1 MKKRDFLKTTVLVL
15 PVAWGFGSEA
25 RAQLDG
31 GIDELTRELGFALEL
46 PVKKAVAVT
55 GALLHIAREK
65 LLTLEFAEV
74 TKFLPGTERLIFQAA
89 NEVNGALPKTIEGL
103 APILE
108 KLALPPEAGD
118 KGRAFIVQYLREK
131 GGRKVVAL
139 LQKAWRA

>member
-15 PVAWGFGSEA
+15 SVAWGFGSEV
-25 RAQLDG
+25 RAQLEG
-31 GIDELTRELGFALEL
+31 GIDELTREMGFALEL
-46 PVKKAVAVT
+46 SFEKTVAIT

-65 LLTLEFAEV
+65 LLSLEFAKV
-74 TKFLPGTERLIFQAA
+74 AKFLSGTERLIFQAA

-118 KGRAFIVQYLREK
+118 NGRAFIVQYLREK
-131 GGRKVVAL
+131 GGREVVAL